1 MKSAGRGACQHPAE
15 IVLRCAADE
24 FARRIRVNDAGVNAL
39 QHAVGDEIVREGEVS
54 RDIDGSAVT
63 PSSIRRRH
71 DALLRAAGVPGYL
84 MHEARHTA
92 VSQRARYEQM
102 HVVSRIVG
110 HASPA
115 YTASAYWHAQTGH
128 DRSSVDALAEELR
141 RRRES

>member
-1 MKSAGRGACQHPAE
+1 LRRWREAQRLERMVAGGEWRGGDIDACL
-15 IVLRCAADE
+15 VLT
-24 FARRIRVNDAGVNAL
+24 
-39 QHAVGDEIVREGEVS
+39 
-54 RDIDGSAVT
+54 DIDGSAVT

>member
-15 IVLRCAADE
+15 IVLGCAADK